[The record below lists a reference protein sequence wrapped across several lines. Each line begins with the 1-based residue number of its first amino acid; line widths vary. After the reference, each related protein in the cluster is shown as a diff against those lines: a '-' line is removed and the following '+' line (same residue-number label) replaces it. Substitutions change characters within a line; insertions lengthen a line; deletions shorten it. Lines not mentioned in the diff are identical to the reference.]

1 MIHHYKLTFTIEH
14 SLQARSPRR
23 SLGIDSKDMVE
34 IFNPLSLYRLE
45 PRLQDY
51 RPDCA
56 VKHKEG

>member
-34 IFNPLSLYRLE
+34 IFNPLSQTRLE
-45 PRLQDY
+45 PRLQNY
-51 RPDCA
+51 GAATQKR
-56 VKHKEG
+56 EML